1 MEKHRNKCAK
11 ITCHNEKIRK
21 GQGFCREH
29 FCNHGRD
36 AAPPVSGLNK
46 KGRANAADCQMVEQF
61 TVRKRPPHHKGKR
74 AWWVKYHRNP
84 PKLGENMIKV
94 LIEGFKNAQTWHKSN
109 WKIKEPSR
117 CPHCGEKIRL
127 EPHPSP

>member
-1 MEKHRNKCAK
+1 MSK
-11 ITCHNEKIRK
+11 IKKELI
-21 GQGFCREH
+21 EVEL
-29 FCNHGRD
+29 
-36 AAPPVSGLNK
+36 VSPDLN
-46 KGRANAADCQMVEQF
+46 
-61 TVRKRPPHHKGKR
+61 PHHKGKR